1 MTITQPVM
9 HEGIEE
15 VVHVDGKTRPN
26 IVTKEINK
34 NYYNQLLHIKNEI
47 GVGAVINTSLNCGE
61 PIVNSPIQAL
71 KILERTSLD
80 HVIFNNQ
87 IIVSKKD
94 VKFI

>member
-1 MTITQPVM
+1 M
-9 HEGIEE
+9 
-15 VVHVDGKTRPN
+15 
-26 IVTKEINK
+26 
-34 NYYNQLLHIKNEI
+34 HIKNEI